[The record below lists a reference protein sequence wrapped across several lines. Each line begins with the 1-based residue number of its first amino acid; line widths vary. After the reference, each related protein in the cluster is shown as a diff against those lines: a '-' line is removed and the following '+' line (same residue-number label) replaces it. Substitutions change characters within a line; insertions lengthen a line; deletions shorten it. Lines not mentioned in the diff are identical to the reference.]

1 MIREEYIKRA
11 KAEICKPYEKQ
22 HHYDGIESWIKKR
35 WQKKSSNIASHMQ
48 VNGKKMGQKMMN
60 EKAQH

>member
-1 MIREEYIKRA
+1 MIREGYIKRQKKKSA
-11 KAEICKPYEKQ
+11 ILMKSNIIMTELSL
-22 HHYDGIESWIKKR
+22 GLKR

-48 VNGKKMGQKMMN
+48 VNGKKMSQKMMN

>member
-1 MIREEYIKRA
+1 MKSKIIMTELN
-11 KAEICKPYEKQ
+11 P
-22 HHYDGIESWIKKR
+22 GLKR

-48 VNGKKMGQKMMN
+48 VNGKKKTGREMMN

>member
-1 MIREEYIKRA
+1 MIREGYIKRQKKKSA
-11 KAEICKPYEKQ
+11 ILMKSNIIMAELSP
-22 HHYDGIESWIKKR
+22 GLKR